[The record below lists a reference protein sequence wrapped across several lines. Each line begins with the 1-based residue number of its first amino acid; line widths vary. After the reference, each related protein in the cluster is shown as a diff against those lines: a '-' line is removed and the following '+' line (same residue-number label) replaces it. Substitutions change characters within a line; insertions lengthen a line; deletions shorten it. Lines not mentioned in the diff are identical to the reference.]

1 MKLKD
6 KVVFWVLLLLPIISS
21 VLSTIH
27 VISLTSLSNVFS
39 MAIATA
45 VTFEIASLVSFLLSS
60 GTILEKI
67 HKGWVF
73 FIFILLFLLQA
84 IGNIYAG
91 FSFMTV
97 NLAADPAYLDTF
109 IEMCF
114 GIFNITEAKWVIAAA
129 VGLPLPLISLIMIKF
144 ALDATNY
151 DETGD
156 EIYENGVDSPKQYMK
171 NSDFGEKSDEIIKNE
186 EKIDEK
192 NDSDDELCANPY
204 YEPPKE
210 EKETEQEP
218 PAVNEPVVN
227 DNQDKK
233 IVKTPLIFKKKKESD
248 ANIKK
253 K

>member
-27 VISLTSLSNVFS
+27 VISLTSLSNVLS

-45 VTFEIASLVSFLLSS
+45 ITFEIASLVSFLLSS
-60 GTILEKI
+60 GTILEKV

-97 NLAADPAYLDTF
+97 NLAADPTYLDTF

-151 DETGD
+151 DEKDD
-156 EIYENGVDSPKQYMK
+156 EIYEKNIDEPKQYMQNANFGK
-171 NSDFGEKSDEIIKNE
+171 NPGETVIND

-192 NDSDDELCANPY
+192 TDPDDELCTNPY
-204 YEPPKE
+204 YEPPKD
-210 EKETEQEP
+210 EKEVETRKPSVEET
-218 PAVNEPVVN
+218 VIK
-227 DNQDKK
+227 DDKDKK
-233 IVKTPLIFKKKKESD
+233 VVGTPLIFKKKKESD